1 MQPNLSAIN
10 FLETRQS
17 IPVSQISEPGP
28 DDATLHKILELS
40 VRVPDHG
47 RLEPWRF
54 IIYRGAA
61 RNLAGQHIAERLNER
76 DGPLPQDVY
85 DRELNRLARAPVVVG
100 VVSTPKPHERIPDW
114 EQFLSAGAVATNMNF
129 AAKAYGFVS
138 NWVTGWYADDT
149 EATRRLGLKE
159 GERFAGFVHIGT
171 FDKPF
176 PERPR
181 PDVDQLISHYKG
193 PIDGE

>member
-1 MQPNLSAIN
+1 MKPDLSAIN

-17 IPVSQISEPGP
+17 IPVSQIAEPGP
-28 DDATLHKILELS
+28 DNVTLLKILELS

-54 IIYRGAA
+54 IIYRGTA

-76 DGPLPQDVY
+76 DGPLPADVY

-100 VVSTPKPHERIPDW
+100 VISSPKQHERIPQW
-114 EQFLSAGAVATNMNF
+114 EQFLSAGAVATNINF

-138 NWVTGWYADDT
+138 NWVTGWYADDA
-149 EATRRLGLKE
+149 EAMRRLGVRD
-159 GERFAGFVHIGT
+159 GERFAGFVHIGS
-171 FDKPF
+171 FNNAF

-181 PDVDQLISHYKG
+181 PDVASLISDYTG
-193 PIDGE
+193 PAVG

>member
-1 MQPNLSAIN
+1 MQSDAAAIR

-28 DDATLHKILELS
+28 DDATLKEILKLA

-54 IIYRGAA
+54 ILYRGQA
-61 RNLAGQHIAERLNER
+61 RHEAGKHIAERLNER
-76 DGPLPQDVY
+76 DGPLPPDVY
-85 DRELNRLARAPVVVG
+85 ERELNRLSRAPLVVA
-100 VVSTPKPHERIPDW
+100 VVSCPKPHERIPDW
-114 EQFLSAGAVATNMNF
+114 EQFLSAGAVAANINF
-129 AAKAYGFVS
+129 AARAYGFVS
-138 NWVTGWYADDT
+138 NWVTGWFADDR
-149 EATRRLGLKE
+149 EAMRRLGV
-159 GERFAGFVHIGT
+159 GMHERIAGFVHIGT

-181 PDVDQLISHYKG
+181 PEIENLIKDYDG
-193 PIDGE
+193 PFAA